1 MINYILHDFIDK
13 GKWDECITKSRP
25 DLIYAHAWYL
35 DTVCSKWDA
44 LVENDYERVMPLT
57 CNRKYFIHY
66 LYQPFFTQ
74 QLGIFSPTGTSLS
87 KAKEFIAH
95 IPSKF
100 RYADISLNEGNHFS
114 PDVITFPELHVQ
126 NRKTLVLNLDE
137 SYEKLQGGYSQ
148 NTKRNIRR
156 AAENKINI
164 EESKD
169 PDILIR
175 LFRRN
180 KGMELNSLKAEH
192 YKLLKKLMETGFQ
205 KGTGK
210 MLLAC
215 TPDGKPCAGA
225 FFLNYAYRHIFLFSA
240 TNSKAKSTG
249 AMSLLID
256 SFILRQAS
264 HPGELDFEGSVIEGL
279 ARFYKSFGATER
291 QYQRIQINRLPKPIR
306 NLKKAISR
314 PETGTI
320 AQSSNY
326 KPSH

>member
-25 DLIYAHAWYL
+25 DLIYAHSWYL
-35 DTVCSKWDA
+35 DIVCSKWDA

-74 QLGIFSPTGTSLS
+74 QLGIFSPTDTRLS
-87 KAKEFIAH
+87 KAKEFMAH

-100 RYADISLNEGNHFS
+100 RYADISLNEGNLFS
-114 PDVITFPELHVQ
+114 PDVIPFSELHVQ
-126 NRKTLVLNLDE
+126 NRRTLVLNLDK
-137 SYEKLQGGYSQ
+137 SYEKLQEGYSQ

-156 AAENKINI
+156 AVENQINI

-169 PDILIR
+169 PDILIQ
-175 LFRRN
+175 LFCKN
-180 KGMELNSLKAEH
+180 KGQELNSLKHRH
-192 YKLLKKLMETGFQ
+192 YSLLKKLMETSFQ

-215 TPDGKPCAGA
+215 SPNGEPCGSA
-225 FFLNYAYRHIFLFSA
+225 FFLSHAHRHIFLFSA
-240 TNSKAKSTG
+240 TNSKAKATG
-249 AMSLLID
+249 AMTLLID
-256 SFILRQAS
+256 SFIQREANQ
-264 HPGELDFEGSVIEGL
+264 PVELDFEGSVIEGL

-291 QYQRIQINRLPKPIR
+291 QYQRIQINRLPKPLR
-306 NLKKAISR
+306 NLKKAI
-314 PETGTI
+314 
-320 AQSSNY
+320 
-326 KPSH
+326 